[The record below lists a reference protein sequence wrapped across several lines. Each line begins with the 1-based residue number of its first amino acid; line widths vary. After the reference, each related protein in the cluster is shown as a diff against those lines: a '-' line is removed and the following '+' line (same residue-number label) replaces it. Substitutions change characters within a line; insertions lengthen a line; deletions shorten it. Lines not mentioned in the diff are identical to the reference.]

1 MKKYFFDC
9 GTHMFQGFQDF
20 ARTYNIDSSWE
31 CYCFE
36 ANPLTFE
43 ESKQVYNDLKL
54 KYNINH
60 INNAISNENGKVNM
74 KCSKVKSWGHQVEIG
89 TFTDQASNILKD
101 PQKWWNGEFEEHEVQ
116 SLDFSLFLKQIVT
129 KEDYVLIKMDIE
141 GSEFDVLD
149 KMFKDSTIE
158 LIDDIYVEFHER
170 HFDDEEFY
178 RKKKEGYFK
187 TCLKNKINL
196 FEWI

>member
-9 GTHMFQGFQDF
+9 GTHMFQGFQEF
-20 ARTYNIDSSWE
+20 VKNHNIDSSWN

-36 ANPLTFE
+36 ANPITYE
-43 ESKQVYNDLKL
+43 ESKKVYEDLKSNYTITHL
-54 KYNINH
+54 
-60 INNAISNENGKVNM
+60 NNAISNQSGNVSI

-89 TFTDQASNILKD
+89 TFADQASNILEN
-101 PQKWWNGEFEEHEVQ
+101 PQEWWNGEYEEHEVK
-116 SLDFSLFLKQIVT
+116 SIDFSSLLKETVT

-141 GSEFDVLD
+141 GSEFSVLD
-149 KMFKDSTIE
+149 KMIEDNSIE
-158 LIDDIYVEFHER
+158 LIDEIYVEFHER

-178 RKKKEGYFK
+178 KNKKEEYFK
-187 TCLKNKINL
+187 IFLEKNINL